1 MGWTQ
6 PVMGY
11 ESTTKI
17 TEGDMLKTFDL
28 LTAIDL
34 QVVPDAVT
42 ADKEHIQ
49 QMSATNGKTM
59 KPKVVKDQTRWSC
72 KDNSAMHSV
81 ITNRVQPRRTQAM
94 YMWFYWLRFCDK
106 QYQFRYYWRLGN
118 KNLADYWT
126 KHRHYHLPHIIWI
139 CTENSSHH
147 RITWNHLELLHRRRQ
162 KAERD
167 MELVQAIPDC
177 LPATRVF

>member
-1 MGWTQ
+1 
-6 PVMGY
+6 MGY

-59 KPKVVKDQTRWSC
+59 KPKVVKDQTR
-72 KDNSAMHSV
+72 
-81 ITNRVQPRRTQAM
+81 
-94 YMWFYWLRFCDK
+94 
-106 QYQFRYYWRLGN
+106 
-118 KNLADYWT
+118 
-126 KHRHYHLPHIIWI
+126 
-139 CTENSSHH
+139 
-147 RITWNHLELLHRRRQ
+147 
-162 KAERD
+162 
-167 MELVQAIPDC
+167 
-177 LPATRVF
+177 